1 MRRILVI
8 DDEAQIRRLLEIA
21 LSNLDWEVF
30 SAPTG
35 LEGLE
40 TARGAKPDL
49 ILLDLNLPDMSGADL
64 LSRLRE
70 WSTIPVIVIS
80 VRDAER
86 DIIAL
91 LNAGADDYVVKPFY
105 TNELVARIEAVH
117 RRRMP
122 EREPVFKSGRLEV
135 DAERARGPRSRRSHP
150 PDADRIRRPGHTRP
164 LRRQDRHA
172 RAAAQGSLGP
182 RGRAE
187 KRVPCASTST
197 PCAARS
203 RRTLPRPCSSSPRPG
218 SATGWR
224 PCRSRTSAPPGES
237 ARSRPI
243 NLDRLAKASE
253 NSPR

>member
-21 LSNLDWEVF
+21 LSNLGWEVF

-40 TARGAKPDL
+40 AARGTKPDI
-49 ILLDLNLPDMSGADL
+49 ILLDLNLPDMSGSDL

-70 WSTIPVIVIS
+70 WSSIPVIVIS

-86 DIIAL
+86 DIIGL

-122 EREPVFKSGRLEV
+122 EREPIFRSGRLEV
-135 DAERARGPRSRRSHP
+135 DAERRETRVAGETVRLTPTEYAVLDILVRYAGRIVTRERLLKEVWGPAGESEEGSLRVYIN
-150 PDADRIRRPGHTRP
+150 A
-164 LRRQDRHA
+164 LRRKIEAD
-172 RAAAQGSLGP
+172 P
-182 RGRAE
+182 
-187 KRVPCASTST
+187 
-197 PCAARS
+197 
-203 RRTLPRPCSSSPRPG
+203 
-218 SATGWR
+218 
-224 PCRSRTSAPPGES
+224 SAPRLIVTES
-237 ARSRPI
+237 GVGY
-243 NLDRLAKASE
+243 RLEALPVE
-253 NSPR
+253 E

>member
-21 LSNLDWEVF
+21 LSNLEWEVF

-64 LSRLRE
+64 LARLRE
-70 WSTIPVIVIS
+70 WSTTPVIVIS

-122 EREPVFKSGRLEV
+122 EREPVFRSGRLEV
-135 DAERARGPRSRRSHP
+135 DAERREARVAGEAVRLTPTEYAVLDILVRYAGRIVTRERLLKEVWGPAGEAEEGSLRVYIN
-150 PDADRIRRPGHTRP
+150 A
-164 LRRQDRHA
+164 LRRKIEAD
-172 RAAAQGSLGP
+172 P
-182 RGRAE
+182 
-187 KRVPCASTST
+187 
-197 PCAARS
+197 
-203 RRTLPRPCSSSPRPG
+203 SSPELIVTEAG
-218 SATGWR
+218 VGY
-224 PCRSRTSAPPGES
+224 
-237 ARSRPI
+237 
-243 NLDRLAKASE
+243 RLEALPTTA
-253 NSPR
+253 